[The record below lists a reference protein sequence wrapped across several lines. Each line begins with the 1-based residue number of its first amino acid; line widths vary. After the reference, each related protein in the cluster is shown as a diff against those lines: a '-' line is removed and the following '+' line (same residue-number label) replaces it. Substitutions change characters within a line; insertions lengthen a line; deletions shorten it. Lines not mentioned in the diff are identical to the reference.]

1 MKTIFLFV
9 FKVALVL
16 IIAVG
21 GSYGDSPERAEAKNK
36 AYTQKEQRAS
46 RYINFVRYSNYLDRK
61 PNLYAAFNHYFSKG
75 KWTYFQIASP
85 YDDTQALNIVQYTG
99 LMTYEDDPDTQHKL
113 KLQFH
118 VELDTDYEDYVPY
131 AMTIDG
137 IKQSEYEMKSLLIQ
151 VTN

>member
-1 MKTIFLFV
+1 LKTTFLFV

-16 IIAVG
+16 IIAIG
-21 GSYGDSPERAEAKNK
+21 GSYGGSSERAEAK

-46 RYINFVRYSNYLDRK
+46 RYINFVKYSNYLDRK
-61 PNLYAAFNHYFSKG
+61 PNLYAAFNQYFSKG
-75 KWTYFQIASP
+75 KWTYFQITSP

-118 VELDTDYEDYVPY
+118 VELDTDYEDYVLY

-137 IKQSEYEMKSLLIQ
+137 IKQSEYEMESLLIQ